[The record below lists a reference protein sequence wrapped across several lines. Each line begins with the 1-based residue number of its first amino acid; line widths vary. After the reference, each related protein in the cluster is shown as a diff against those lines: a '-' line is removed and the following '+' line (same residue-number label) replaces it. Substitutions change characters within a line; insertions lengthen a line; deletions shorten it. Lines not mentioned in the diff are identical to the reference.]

1 MSVEY
6 VIRCNECDDVIDS
19 DGASAASVRRTIKQ
33 QGRGQVKANG
43 IDLCWQHRTDNRTG
57 Q

>member
-6 VIRCNECDDVIDS
+6 VIRCNECDRAIDS
-19 DGASAASVRRTIKQ
+19 DCVSAASVRRTIRA
-33 QGRGQVKANG
+33 QGHGQVKGNG
-43 IDLCWQHRTDNRTG
+43 VDLCGDCRTDDK

>member
-19 DGASAASVRRTIKQ
+19 DGVSAASVRRTIKQ
-33 QGRGQVKANG
+33 QGHGQVKANG

>member
-19 DGASAASVRRTIKQ
+19 DSVSAASVRRTIQ
-33 QGRGQVKANG
+33 RQDTGQLKSNG
-43 IDLCWQHRTDNRTG
+43 VDLCWQHRTDNRNG
-57 Q
+57 H